1 MKKSKRAVW
10 AVACAATA
18 LAVGGA
24 ALPSAQAAP
33 RSSSPA
39 GTSAVNGIPATVDP
53 AAGLAAQ
60 PTSGSKTWT
69 DSIYV
74 NADVK
79 AGGHDYAIAFLTQR
93 RPGLGANLL
102 GLEVADE
109 TTGWYKKYTPVIAE
123 DDYQWSTSGLDIK
136 APGLS
141 WTGDAQ
147 HMSVKISTPWGGIDL
162 QLAAR
167 GPAFNYAGTGSW
179 PMLGDTQYEY
189 AFPSMRTTGTLTVDG
204 KTEKVSGTSWLDR
217 QWGDLPLDDSTMRW
231 TWMPF
236 RLPNNDVLALWDVVN
251 SKTETAWATV
261 MRPDGSYELAKVEPL
276 AEGVH
281 RTWTSP
287 HTGKTYATRW
297 NIEIPSLKTKLTVSI
312 LGPDD
317 QESGNGADG
326 VYEVPA
332 AYVGTYEGKRVTGK
346 TFTEQVGA
354 WR

>member
-10 AVACAATA
+10 SIACAATA
-18 LAVGGA
+18 LVVGGA
-24 ALPSAQAAP
+24 VLPSAQAAP
-33 RSSSPA
+33 RSSHPA
-39 GTSAVNGIPATVDP
+39 GDSAGKGIPAVVDP
-53 AAGLAAQ
+53 AADLAAQ
-60 PTSGSKTWT
+60 PDSGGKTFA

-79 AGGHDYAIAFLTQR
+79 AGGHDYAIAFLTMR
-93 RPGLGANLL
+93 RPGLGVNLV
-102 GLEVADE
+102 GVEVTDE
-109 TTGWYKKYTPVIAE
+109 TTGWYKKYTPAFTGDE
-123 DDYQWSTSGLDIK
+123 YQWSASGLDIK

-147 HMSVKISTPWGGIDL
+147 RMSVKISTPWGGLDL
-162 QLAAR
+162 QLASK
-167 GPAFNYAGTGSW
+167 GPAFKYAGTGSW

-204 KTEKVSGTSWLDR
+204 KTEKMSGTGWLDR
-217 QWGDLPLDDSTMRW
+217 QWGDLPSDDPTMRW

-236 RLPNNDVLALWDVVN
+236 RLPNNDVLAVWDNVN
-251 SKTETAWATV
+251 GKSETAWATL
-261 MRPDGSYELAKVEPL
+261 MHPDGSYELAEVEPL
-276 AEGVH
+276 AEGVD

-297 NIEIPSLKTKLTVSI
+297 HVKIPSLKTKLTIST
-312 LGPDD
+312 LGPDE
-317 QESGNGADG
+317 QESGHGDDG

-332 AYVGTYEGKRVTGK
+332 AYVGTYGGRRVTGK
-346 TFTEQVGA
+346 TYTEQAGA